1 MYIHIAITGMT
12 SGGKIV
18 GFLLRVHVYSQLE
31 DSSVAIKFVFMDQKH
46 GQAVNLF
53 VNCKQQDFYSD
64 KMTWLLATSVHLILP
79 LAISLC

>member
-1 MYIHIAITGMT
+1 MT

-18 GFLLRVHVYSQLE
+18 GFLRVHVHGPLE
-31 DSSVAIKFVFMDQKH
+31 DSNVAIKFMFTDRKH
-46 GQAVNLF
+46 GQAVILF